1 MPGPLARVIISVA
14 LSFGVGATTVLA
26 LAVATLIPA
35 LAQTAPIASQDSNF
49 ADVAVEVTQCKRE
62 EGVLTVRL
70 RFHNTGSKPIV
81 IRLVNKRDYDVYYV
95 TAGNKKYFVLRDS
108 EKMPLATATDGGQI
122 EPSVPAN
129 GSYTFWAKFPAPP
142 NDVKKIS
149 LFTPVAAPFDNLPI
163 TD

>member
-70 RFHNTGSKPIV
+70 RFHYTGSKPIV

-108 EKMPLATATDGGQI
+108 EKMPLATATDG
-122 EPSVPAN
+122 
-129 GSYTFWAKFPAPP
+129 
-142 NDVKKIS
+142 
-149 LFTPVAAPFDNLPI
+149 
-163 TD
+163 